1 MVRSSFFSLGLS
13 RTPGPRSPG
22 LGFGGETGPLAASR
36 ESLSLSLSLSPG
48 VLPVPWGALRGPFA
62 DGGVSFA
69 WGPWLPRR
77 RVSRGPLLPPYGWA
91 SLGETIPC
99 GLCQIRV
106 PPTRWTSVCLGQ
118 VLGRVRFSDG
128 SGSRDALSVGVCS
141 RLSWADVSGLVVLVV
156 WRAGIRVRSSLD
168 HTELSFPV
176 NKGQVWTIQR

>member
-36 ESLSLSLSLSPG
+36 ESLSLSLSLPPG

-118 VLGRVRFSDG
+118 VLGRVRFSG
-128 SGSRDALSVGVCS
+128 RPLGGCLQQ
-141 RLSWADVSGLVVLVV
+141 VVLGGRLGACRFGRLAGGDP
-156 WRAGIRVRSSLD
+156 RAVQSGPYRAIV
-168 HTELSFPV
+168 PC
-176 NKGQVWTIQR
+176 